1 VLRRLKDWWLPLD
14 SQRNLERTE
23 EKLAELGTVDAKL
36 QSLVKRLIS
45 AIYEKSYP
53 HHFNEINTTRRAQ
66 MAKPTKKVKPTIE
79 LLQKCPTGI
88 KGLDEI
94 TGGGLPQGRPT
105 LVCGGTGCGK
115 TLLAM
120 EFLVRGATEY
130 GEPGVYM
137 SFEEK
142 SEELTKNFAS
152 LGFDL
157 NDLVA
162 RKKLAL
168 DYVHIE
174 RKEIEETGE
183 YDLEGLF
190 IRIGYAIATV
200 GAKRVVLDT
209 IETLFSGFT
218 DEVILRSE
226 LKRLFGFLKDKGVT
240 AVITGEQGEGS
251 LTRFGL
257 EEYVADCVIFL
268 NHIVEQQIATRR
280 MRIVKYRGSAH
291 GTNEYPFLIDEQ
303 GFSVMPISS
312 IGLDHA
318 ASKERVSTGIPRL
331 DTMLGV
337 EGYYRGSSV
346 LVTGTAGTGKSSM
359 AAHFVDAACR
369 RGERC
374 LYFAFEESR
383 NQIIRNMRSIGID
396 LEQWVNKGLL
406 EFRNSRPSLYGLEMH
421 LVTMH
426 KAIEGFKP
434 AIVVVDPISNLVAA
448 ASEMEVKSMLSR
460 LIDFLKM
467 KQITAFCTDLTAVGG
482 SLERTEVGISSLM
495 DTWLLLQ
502 FMEANGERNRGL
514 YILKSRGMEHSN
526 QVREYCLTSNGAQL
540 QDVYVGPGG
549 VLTGASRVA
558 QEARDKAETLERSQ
572 EIERKQRDIERK
584 KAVIEAQIEAL
595 RNSFEAEKDELERA
609 IAREKLHQEVL
620 VEETQAMARAR
631 KADELPPIKGNAV
644 KTGKRG
650 RK

>member
-1 VLRRLKDWWLPLD
+1 
-14 SQRNLERTE
+14 
-23 EKLAELGTVDAKL
+23 
-36 QSLVKRLIS
+36 
-45 AIYEKSYP
+45 
-53 HHFNEINTTRRAQ
+53 
-66 MAKPTKKVKPTIE
+66 MAKATKNVKPALDI
-79 LLQKCPTGI
+79 LQKCPTGI

-130 GEPGVYM
+130 DEPGVYM

-142 SEELTKNFAS
+142 SGELTKNFAS

-157 NDLVA
+157 NELVT

-174 RKEIEETGE
+174 RSEIEETGV

-190 IRIGYAIATV
+190 IRVGYAIDAI

-209 IETLFSGFT
+209 IEMLFSGFSN
-218 DEVILRSE
+218 EVVLRSE
-226 LKRLFGFLKDKGVT
+226 LKRLFGFLKDRGVT
-240 AVITGEQGEGS
+240 AIITGEQGEQT

-268 NHIVEQQIATRR
+268 NHKVAEQIATRR
-280 MRIVKYRGSAH
+280 LRVVKYRGSAH

-318 ASKERVSTGIPRL
+318 ASSERISSGIQRL
-331 DTMLGV
+331 DTMLG
-337 EGYYRGSSV
+337 EKGYYRGSSV

-374 LYFAFEESR
+374 LYFSFEESR

-406 EFRNSRPSLYGLEMH
+406 EFRNSRPTLYGLEMH

-426 KAIEGFKP
+426 KAIERFDP
-434 AIVVVDPISNLVAA
+434 ANVVIDPISNLVAA
-448 ASEMEVKSMLSR
+448 ASEMEVRSMLSR
-460 LIDFLKM
+460 LIDYMKM
-467 KQITAFCTDLTAVGG
+467 KGITAFCTDLNSGTRY
-482 SLERTEVGISSLM
+482 LEQQTDVGISSLM

-502 FMEANGERNRGL
+502 VIESFGERNRGL

-526 QVREYCLTSNGAQL
+526 QIREFWLTDNGAKL
-540 QDVYVGPGG
+540 EDVYVGSGG
-549 VLTGASRVA
+549 VLTGSARVA
-558 QEARDKAETLERSQ
+558 QESRQKSENLVRRQ
-572 EIERKQRDIERK
+572 ELERKQRDMERK
-584 KAVIEAQIEAL
+584 KAVIEAQIVVL
-595 RNSFEAEKDELERA
+595 RTSFEAEKDELERS

-620 VEETQAMARAR
+620 AEETQAMARTR
-631 KADELPPIKGNAV
+631 KSDKPPSIKGNTA
-644 KTGKRG
+644 KAGKRG
-650 RK
+650 PK

>member
-1 VLRRLKDWWLPLD
+1 MTDKEAR
-14 SQRNLERTE
+14 
-23 EKLAELGTVDAKL
+23 
-36 QSLVKRLIS
+36 
-45 AIYEKSYP
+45 
-53 HHFNEINTTRRAQ
+53 
-66 MAKPTKKVKPTIE
+66 MAKPSTTVKPAVE
-79 LLQKCPTGI
+79 FLQKSPTGI

-94 TGGGLPQGRPT
+94 TGGGLPLGRPT

-120 EFLVRGATEY
+120 EFLVRGATEF
-130 GEPGVYM
+130 GEPGVFM

-157 NDLVA
+157 NDLA
-162 RKKLAL
+162 GRKKLAF

-174 RKEIEETGE
+174 RSEIEETGQ

-190 IRIGYAIATV
+190 IRLGYAIDSI
-200 GAKRVVLDT
+200 GAKRVALDT

-218 DEVILRSE
+218 NQLILRSE
-226 LKRLFGFLKDKGVT
+226 LKRLFSFLKDRGVT
-240 AVITGEQGEGS
+240 AIITGEQGDGA

-268 NHIVEQQIATRR
+268 NHTVEQQIATRR
-280 MRIVKYRGSAH
+280 LRIVKYRGSAH

-312 IGLDHA
+312 IGLDHTVSVA
-318 ASKERVSTGIPRL
+318 RVSTGIPRL
-331 DTMLGV
+331 DTMIGGK
-337 EGYYRGSSV
+337 GYYRGSSV

-396 LEQWVNKGLL
+396 LEQWLKKGVL
-406 EFRNSRPSLYGLEMH
+406 EFRNSRPTLYGLEMH

-434 AIVVVDPISNLVAA
+434 DIVVIDPISNLVAA

-467 KQITAFCTDLTAVGG
+467 KQITAFCTDLTTTNSSV
-482 SLERTEVGISSLM
+482 ERTEVGISSLM
-495 DTWLLLQ
+495 DTWLLLKV
-502 FMEANGERNRGL
+502 MEESGERNRGL

-526 QVREYCLTSNGAQL
+526 QIREYCITNNGAEL
-540 QDVYVGPGG
+540 QDVYIGSDR
-549 VLTGASRVA
+549 VLTGSARVS
-558 QEARDKAETLERSQ
+558 QEARERADILERTQ
-572 EIERKQRDIERK
+572 DIEFKQRAVERK
-584 KAVIEAQIEAL
+584 KSLIEAQIAAL
-595 RNSFEAEKDELERA
+595 HTEFEAEKDELERA
-609 IAREKLHQEVL
+609 MAREKQHQKNL
-620 VEETQAMARAR
+620 VEETCDLARSR
-631 KADELPPIKGNAV
+631 KSDDLPSTKAAAV
-644 KTGKRG
+644 KGVTRG
-650 RK
+650 AK

>member
-1 VLRRLKDWWLPLD
+1 
-14 SQRNLERTE
+14 
-23 EKLAELGTVDAKL
+23 
-36 QSLVKRLIS
+36 
-45 AIYEKSYP
+45 
-53 HHFNEINTTRRAQ
+53 
-66 MAKPTKKVKPTIE
+66 MAKTNKQVKPAVET
-79 LLQKCPTGI
+79 LQKCPTGI

-120 EFLVRGATEY
+120 EFLIRGATEF
-130 GEPGVYM
+130 GEPGVYI

-142 SEELTKNFAS
+142 TEELTKNFAS

-157 NDLVA
+157 NALA
-162 RKKLAL
+162 AAKKIAL
-168 DYVHIE
+168 DYIHIE
-174 RKEIEETGE
+174 RSEIEETGE

-190 IRIGYAIATV
+190 IRLGHAIDSI
-200 GAKRVVLDT
+200 GAKRVALDT
-209 IETLFSGFT
+209 VEALFSGFSN
-218 DEVILRSE
+218 EVILRAE
-226 LKRLFGFLKDKGVT
+226 LRRLFAFLKSKGVT
-240 AVITGEQGEGS
+240 AVITGEQGEKS

-268 NHIVEQQIATRR
+268 SHKVEQQIATRR

-303 GFSVMPISS
+303 GFSVMPVSS

-318 ASKERVSTGIPRL
+318 ASSERVSSGMPRL
-331 DTMLGV
+331 DTMLG
-337 EGYYRGSSV
+337 EKGYYRGSSI
-346 LVTGTAGTGKSSM
+346 LATGTAGTGKSSM

-383 NQIIRNMRSIGID
+383 HQIIRNMRSIGID
-396 LEQWVNKGLL
+396 LEQWVDKGLL

-426 KAIEGFKP
+426 KAIEAFKP

-448 ASEMEVKSMLSR
+448 ASELEVKSMLSR

-467 KQITAFCTDLTAVGG
+467 KQITAFCTDLASVGG
-482 SLERTEVGISSLM
+482 SLERTDVGISSLM

-502 FMEANGERNRGL
+502 MIEGSGERNRGL

-526 QVREYCLTSNGAQL
+526 QVREYRLTDTGAIL

-549 VLTGASRVA
+549 VLTGAGRVA
-558 QEARDKAETLERSQ
+558 QEAREKAETLERNQ

-584 KAVIEAQIEAL
+584 KSVIEAQIEAL
-595 RNSFEAEKDELERA
+595 RTSFEAEKDDLERA

-620 VEETQAMARAR
+620 SEESQAMARSR
-631 KADELPPIKGNAV
+631 KADAQPAKKGSAV
-644 KTGKRG
+644 KTGKKV

>member
-1 VLRRLKDWWLPLD
+1 
-14 SQRNLERTE
+14 
-23 EKLAELGTVDAKL
+23 
-36 QSLVKRLIS
+36 
-45 AIYEKSYP
+45 
-53 HHFNEINTTRRAQ
+53 
-66 MAKPTKKVKPTIE
+66 MATKKKTE
-79 LLQKCPTGI
+79 ALMKCPTGI

-105 LVCGGTGCGK
+105 LICGGTGCGK

-120 EFLVRGATEY
+120 EFLIRGATEF

-142 SEELTKNFAS
+142 SEELAKNFAS

-157 NDLVA
+157 DDLAV
-162 RKKLAL
+162 RKKIAI

-174 RKEIEETGE
+174 RSEIEETGE

-190 IRIGYAIATV
+190 IRLGHAIDSI
-200 GAKRVVLDT
+200 GAKRVAIDT
-209 IETLFSGFT
+209 VEALFSGFAN
-218 DEVILRSE
+218 EVILRAE
-226 LKRLFGFLKDKGVT
+226 LRRLFGFLKSKGVT
-240 AVITGEQGEGS
+240 AVITGEQGEKS

-268 NHIVEQQIATRR
+268 SHKVDQQIATRR
-280 MRIVKYRGSAH
+280 LRIVKYRGSAH

-318 ASKERVSTGIPRL
+318 ASVERVSSGIARL
-331 DTMLGV
+331 DTMLGGK
-337 EGYYRGSSV
+337 GYYRGSSV

-383 NQIIRNMRSIGID
+383 NQIIRNMRSIGIN

-406 EFRNSRPSLYGLEMH
+406 EFRNSRPTMYGLEMH

-426 KAIEGFKP
+426 KAIESFKP

-448 ASEMEVKSMLSR
+448 ASDLEVKSMLSR

-467 KQITAFCTDLTAVGG
+467 KGITAFCTDLTSVGG
-482 SLERTEVGISSLM
+482 SLERTDVGISSLM

-502 FMEANGERNRGL
+502 AIEGSGERNRGL

-526 QVREYCLTSNGAQL
+526 QVREFRLSDSGAL
-540 QDVYVGPGG
+540 LIDVYVGAGG
-549 VLTGASRVA
+549 VLTGAGRVA
-558 QEARDKAETLERSQ
+558 QEAKERAETLERDQ
-572 EIERKQRDIERK
+572 DIEAKQRDIERK
-584 KAVIEAQIEAL
+584 KAVIEAKIKAL
-595 RNSFEAEKDELERA
+595 RTEFEAERDELERA
-609 IAREKLHQEVL
+609 IAREKIHQKALDED
-620 VEETQAMARAR
+620 TRSMARAR
-631 KADELPPIKGNAV
+631 MSDDLAPEKVSIAKA
-644 KTGKRG
+644 GKRG
-650 RK
+650 RR

>member
-1 VLRRLKDWWLPLD
+1 
-14 SQRNLERTE
+14 
-23 EKLAELGTVDAKL
+23 
-36 QSLVKRLIS
+36 
-45 AIYEKSYP
+45 
-53 HHFNEINTTRRAQ
+53 
-66 MAKPTKKVKPTIE
+66 MAKPTKKPVKDVTT
-79 LLQKCPTGI
+79 LQKCRTGI

-94 TGGGLPQGRPT
+94 TGGGLPLGRPT

-120 EFLVRGATEY
+120 EFLVRGAMEY
-130 GEPGVYM
+130 GEPGVFM

-142 SEELTKNFAS
+142 TEELTKNFAS

-162 RKKLAL
+162 RSILDL
-168 DYVHIE
+168 DYVHVE
-174 RKEIEETGE
+174 RSEIEEAGE
-183 YDLEGLF
+183 YDLDGLF
-190 IRIGYAIATV
+190 IRLGHSIDSI

-209 IETLFSGFT
+209 IETLFSGFSN
-218 DEVILRSE
+218 ESILRAE
-226 LKRLFGFLKDKGVT
+226 LLRLFRFLKEKGVT
-240 AVITGEQGEGS
+240 AIITGEQGDRS

-268 NHIVEQQIATRR
+268 NHKVAEQIATRR
-280 MRIVKYRGSAH
+280 LRIVKYRGSAH

-318 ASKERVSTGIPRL
+318 ASSERVSTGIERL
-331 DTMLGV
+331 DTMLGGK
-337 EGYYRGSSV
+337 GYYRGSSI

-396 LEQWVNKGLL
+396 LEQWVQKGLL

-426 KAIEGFKP
+426 KATEAFNP
-434 AIVVVDPISNLVAA
+434 DIVVIDPISNLVS
-448 ASEMEVKSMLSR
+448 ASNEMEVKSMLSR
-460 LIDFLKM
+460 LIDYLKM
-467 KQITAFCTDLTAVGG
+467 KGITAFCSDLTTVGG
-482 SLERTEVGISSLM
+482 SLERTEVGIPSLM

-502 FMEANGERNRGL
+502 VMEESGERNRGL

-526 QVREYCLTSNGAQL
+526 QVREFLLTDNGARL
-540 QDVYVGPGG
+540 QDVYIGSGG
-549 VLTGASRVA
+549 VLTGTARVS
-558 QEARDKAETLERSQ
+558 QEAREKEEILVRGQD
-572 EIERKQRDIERK
+572 IERKQRDIERK
-584 KAVIEAQIEAL
+584 KAVIEAQITAL
-595 RNSFEAEKDELERA
+595 RTGFEAEKDDLELS

-620 VEETQAMARAR
+620 VDATRSMARAR
-631 KADELPPIKGNAV
+631 SSDETPDTYPTTMKS
-644 KTGKRG
+644 GKRG
-650 RK
+650 RR

>member
-1 VLRRLKDWWLPLD
+1 MASKKKPEVL
-14 SQRNLERTE
+14 
-23 EKLAELGTVDAKL
+23 AK
-36 QSLVKRLIS
+36 S
-45 AIYEKSYP
+45 
-53 HHFNEINTTRRAQ
+53 
-66 MAKPTKKVKPTIE
+66 
-79 LLQKCPTGI
+79 PTGI

-94 TGGGLPQGRPT
+94 TGGGLPKGRPT

-130 GEPGVYM
+130 GETGVYM

-157 NDLVA
+157 NDLVDQ
-162 RKKLAL
+162 KKLAL

-174 RKEIEETGE
+174 KSEIEETGE

-190 IRIGYAIATV
+190 IRLGYAIDAI
-200 GAKRVVLDT
+200 GARRVVLDT

-218 DEVILRSE
+218 NEVILRAE
-226 LKRLFGFLKDKGVT
+226 LKRMFTFLKDKGVS
-240 AVITGEQGEGS
+240 AIITGEQGEKS

-268 NHIVEQQIATRR
+268 SHTVEQQIATRR
-280 MRIVKYRGSAH
+280 LRIVKYRGSAH

-303 GFSVMPISS
+303 GFAVMPISS

-318 ASKERVSTGIPRL
+318 ASSERVSTGIPRL
-331 DTMLGV
+331 DTMIGGK
-337 EGYYRGSSV
+337 GYYQGSSV

-406 EFRNSRPSLYGLEMH
+406 EFRNSRPTLYGLEMH

-426 KAIEGFKP
+426 KAIESFKP

-448 ASEMEVKSMLSR
+448 ANDREVKSMLSR

-482 SLERTEVGISSLM
+482 SQERTDVGISSLM

-502 FMEANGERNRGL
+502 VIEGSGERNRGL

-526 QVREYCLTSNGAQL
+526 QVREFRLTDHGAIIE
-540 QDVYVGPGG
+540 DVYVGTSG
-549 VLTGASRVA
+549 VLTGAGRVA
-558 QEARDKAETLERSQ
+558 QEAKERAEFLERNQ

-584 KAVIEAQIEAL
+584 KAVIEAQITAL
-595 RNSFEAEKDELERA
+595 RTEFETEKDELERA

-620 VEETQAMARAR
+620 IEETQALARSR
-631 KADELPPIKGNAV
+631 KADELPSPKVTAA
-644 KTGKRG
+644 KSGKRG

>member
-1 VLRRLKDWWLPLD
+1 
-14 SQRNLERTE
+14 
-23 EKLAELGTVDAKL
+23 
-36 QSLVKRLIS
+36 
-45 AIYEKSYP
+45 
-53 HHFNEINTTRRAQ
+53 
-66 MAKPTKKVKPTIE
+66 MAKPSKKEKPI
-79 LLQKCPTGI
+79 LDALAKCPTGI
-88 KGLDEI
+88 TGLDEI

-120 EFLVRGATEY
+120 EFLVRGATQFN
-130 GEPGVYM
+130 EPAVYM

-142 SEELTKNFAS
+142 SEELAKNFAS

-162 RKKLAL
+162 RNKLAL
-168 DYVHIE
+168 DYVHVE
-174 RKEIEETGE
+174 RSEIEETGE

-190 IRIGYAIATV
+190 IRLGHAIDSI
-200 GAKRVVLDT
+200 GAKRVALDT

-218 DEVILRSE
+218 SEVILRAE
-226 LKRLFGFLKDKGVT
+226 LKRLFGYLKTKGVT
-240 AVITGEQGEGS
+240 AVITGEQGERT

-268 NHIVEQQIATRR
+268 NHKVAEQIATRR
-280 MRIVKYRGSAH
+280 LRIVKYRGSAH

-318 ASKERVSTGIPRL
+318 ASVERISSGVARL
-331 DTMLGV
+331 DTMLGGK
-337 EGYYRGSSV
+337 GYYRGSSI

-396 LEQWVNKGLL
+396 LAQWVKKGLL
-406 EFRNSRPSLYGLEMH
+406 EFRNSRPTLYGLEMH

-426 KAIEGFKP
+426 KVIEAFNP
-434 AIVVVDPISNLVAA
+434 SIVVVDPISNLVAA

-460 LIDFLKM
+460 LIDYLKI

-502 FMEANGERNRGL
+502 FMESSGERNRGL
-514 YILKSRGMEHSN
+514 FILKSRGMEHSN
-526 QVREYCLTSNGAQL
+526 QVREFCLSDNGIQL
-540 QDVYVGPGG
+540 RDVYVGSGG
-549 VLTGASRVA
+549 VLTGAARDA
-558 QEARDKAETLERSQ
+558 QEAREKAEALERSQ
-572 EIERKQRDIERK
+572 EIARKQRDIERK
-584 KAVIEAQIEAL
+584 KTVIEAQITAL
-595 RNSFEAEKDELERA
+595 RTGFEAEKDELERS
-609 IAREKLHQEVL
+609 IGREKLRQETL
-620 VEETQAMARAR
+620 VEESRAMARTR
-631 KADELPPIKGNAV
+631 QADDSSPQKGNAA
-644 KTGKRG
+644 KSGKGG
-650 RK
+650 RR